1 MDFILE
7 LNQYL
12 EFLDPVMAYYAS
24 INNYATQKPN
34 DIIQHK
40 VKS

>member
-7 LNQYL
+7 LDQY
-12 EFLDPVMAYYAS
+12 LDPVTAYYAS
-24 INNYATQKPN
+24 IDNYDTQKPN